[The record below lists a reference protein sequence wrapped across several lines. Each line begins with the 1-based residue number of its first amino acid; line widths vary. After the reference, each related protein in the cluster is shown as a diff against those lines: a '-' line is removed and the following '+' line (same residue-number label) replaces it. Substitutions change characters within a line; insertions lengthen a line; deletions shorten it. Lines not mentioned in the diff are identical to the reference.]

1 MLERIQLCVAV
12 VVVVDQNR
20 VHRDHMWVTTTTIKD
35 SRQLLVSKS
44 RLKFIVKTHSFKG
57 GKLKLR
63 CLANIHNVYS
73 QAIELDI
80 EEEKPRLN
88 SDATQVVILP
98 SNFLEKKSEAETQNR
113 NHNGKEK
120 RLNKK

>member
-1 MLERIQLCVAV
+1 
-12 VVVVDQNR
+12 
-20 VHRDHMWVTTTTIKD
+20 MWVTTTTIKD

-113 NHNGKEK
+113 NHNEFAYSRGVS
-120 RLNKK
+120 LNQGLLLILELLVSFCLLLLMR

>member
-1 MLERIQLCVAV
+1 MKENLGQSSRILTAIDDLRFLFFQ
-12 VVVVDQNR
+12 

-63 CLANIHNVYS
+63 YAVAFLLYMGGDWVVGSYRI
-73 QAIELDI
+73 L
-80 EEEKPRLN
+80 
-88 SDATQVVILP
+88 QVLP
-98 SNFLEKKSEAETQNR
+98 LLPWHIDSFCRNCGTTKQKREINFDGN
-113 NHNGKEK
+113 
-120 RLNKK
+120 